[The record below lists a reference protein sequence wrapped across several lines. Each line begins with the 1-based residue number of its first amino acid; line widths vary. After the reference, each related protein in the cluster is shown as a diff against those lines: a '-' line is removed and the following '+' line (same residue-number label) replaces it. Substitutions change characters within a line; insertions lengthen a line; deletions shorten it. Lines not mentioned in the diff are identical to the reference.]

1 MTERP
6 KPKVCL
12 KCNRLNPG
20 ERKRCITCEFPLD
33 KVIEVSLDWKT
44 DNLHQTGKEIKEDG

>member
-33 KVIEVSLDWKT
+33 KVIEVSLDWKA
-44 DNLHQTGKEIKEDG
+44 DNLHQTGKETKKDG